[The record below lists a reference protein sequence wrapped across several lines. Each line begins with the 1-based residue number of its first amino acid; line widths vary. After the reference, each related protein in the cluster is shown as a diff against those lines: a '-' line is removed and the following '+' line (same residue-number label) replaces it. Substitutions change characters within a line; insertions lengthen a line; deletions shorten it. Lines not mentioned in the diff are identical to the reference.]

1 MTPPPWHAVVFDLD
15 GTLADTIALIIAS
28 YEHAVQS
35 VLRTPLDS
43 EAARGWI
50 GEPMPTTFGRLDP
63 ARAEELTDSYLE
75 FNRANIA
82 TMIRPYEGVEELL
95 SALPAAG
102 LRVGVVTSKREE
114 SARLTRDLLA
124 LPVPLTVV
132 LEDTDRH
139 KPEPEPLLLALERLG
154 VAADEAVYV
163 GDAVV
168 DVLAARAAGMDSIAV
183 TWGAGYPAAL
193 RAAGPT
199 AVVDT
204 VAELATL
211 LLGT

>member
-1 MTPPPWHAVVFDLD
+1 MTPPPWRAVVFDLD

-28 YEHAVQS
+28 YDHAVQS
-35 VLRTPLDS
+35 VLRTALDR
-43 EAARGWI
+43 EVARGWI
-50 GEPMPTTFGRLDP
+50 GEPMPVTFGRLDP
-63 ARAEELTDSYLE
+63 ARAVELTNSYLE

-82 TMIRPYEGVEELL
+82 AMIRPYEGVEELL
-95 SALPAAG
+95 AALAEAG
-102 LRVGVVTSKREE
+102 LRVGVVTSKRQE
-114 SARLTRDLLA
+114 SAQLTRDLLE

-154 VAADEAVYV
+154 VPAADAVYV

-168 DVLAARAAGMDSIAV
+168 DVLAALAAGMDVIAV
-183 TWGAGYPAAL
+183 TWGAGEPAAL

-199 AVVDT
+199 AVVGS
-204 VAELATL
+204 VAELASL
-211 LLGT
+211 LLGH